1 MANLELTFLV
11 LSLAFIILTL
21 VTTAFEFVNRQSAML
36 ALAKEGAGSAGQTIT
51 VKRSGLAAATD
62 VFTYLIILFISLT
75 LIIRGVRSGHAPFS
89 NMYEFAVAFA
99 WGVVIMGTIFQLRY
113 KTGAV
118 KNLGLIVALLLL
130 IFALVQNLVN
140 LANPEDLLPALGQS
154 SILLSAHVASAVVA
168 YGTFTIG
175 FAAAILYLI
184 QNHRNT
190 PWLPDKEIL
199 DTMSYQSVAVGFPFL
214 TALIILGAFWAYRV
228 WGAYW
233 SWDPKETASL
243 VTWLLYAAYLH
254 ARLMRGWRGTRAS
267 VLLIISFA
275 AVLMTF
281 FGSYVFSGLHSFGNM
296 Q

>member
-1 MANLELTFLV
+1 MANLELTFLS
-11 LSLAFIILTL
+11 LSLVFVIITL
-21 VTTAFEFVNRQSAML
+21 VTTVIEFVSRQSAML
-36 ALAKEGAGSAGQTIT
+36 AVAREGTGGTGQKPA

-62 VFTYLIILFISLT
+62 IFTYLIIVFITLT

-99 WGVVIMGTIFQLRY
+99 WGIVVMGTVFQLRY

-130 IFALVQNLVN
+130 IFALIQNLMN
-140 LANPEDLLPALGQS
+140 LANPENLLPALGQS

-175 FAAAILYLI
+175 FGAAILYLV

-199 DTMSYQSVAVGFPFL
+199 DTMSYQSVAIGFPFL

-228 WGAYW
+228 WGSYW

-267 VLLIISFA
+267 VLLIVSFA